1 LAIPYFA
8 WDNRGVDNK
17 AQDWLRVW
25 LKQEDW
31 FQTRQPLDGNDLKDW
46 DHVLYRPLRPNL

>member
-1 LAIPYFA
+1 
-8 WDNRGVDNK
+8 VDNK

-46 DHVLYRPLRPNL
+46 DHMLYRPLRPNL